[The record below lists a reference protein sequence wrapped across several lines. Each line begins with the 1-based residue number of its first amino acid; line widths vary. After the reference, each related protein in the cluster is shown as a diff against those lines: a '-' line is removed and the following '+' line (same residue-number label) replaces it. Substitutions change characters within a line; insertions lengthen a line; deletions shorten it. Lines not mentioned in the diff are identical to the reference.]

1 MQVPKTYVTIQRSNL
16 PRLRRCR
23 PQVALCWRAT
33 AEAVVFGS
41 CNLYHITV
49 HTPELVELSIH
60 CRIRL
65 TGRTSTHDEAA
76 RSSCG
81 MNPRNF
87 LCTLPS
93 SYKEDVQS
101 PQKLIFI
108 HKSWNDYHS
117 EGIRQS
123 LAELTASKTAWDNSP
138 RNIIPSQSHR
148 FDLLKRRASRQT
160 SNPSSW
166 RAQGCN
172 ICPYVFPGIW
182 YIINQN
188 DGITQ

>member
-1 MQVPKTYVTIQRSNL
+1 MQVPKTNVTIQQSNL

-93 SYKEDVQS
+93 SYKEDAQS

-117 EGIRQS
+117 EEIRQS
-123 LAELTASKTAWDNSP
+123 LAELTALRQHETIVP
-138 RNIIPSQSHR
+138 GPSYLLNLIVVIYWKGVHPGKRAIHR
-148 FDLLKRRASRQT
+148 REERKDAIYAHTYFLVSD
-160 SNPSSW
+160 
-166 RAQGCN
+166 
-172 ICPYVFPGIW
+172 I
-182 YIINQN
+182 
-188 DGITQ
+188 